1 MTTCQER
8 STGPKAP
15 PGWGA
20 QTFIHSITEVVSDTD
35 DVTFLDGVV
44 ATASGRVRERAHAA
58 LSAALP
64 VMYHVRHHS
73 LVDLRVLPRVA
84 PPARPR
90 VPVHV
95 AAQLGDVI
103 EQVAKLLHRAAWC
116 QAHLC
121 VHSMLPFESLPP
133 SVRATFRHAATVAVR
148 KLCVHHMALA
158 ESGTMPLFPG
168 VNVRDVIEVFDRA
181 LAQEWV

>member
-1 MTTCQER
+1 MTTCEER

-15 PGWGA
+15 PGWGT
-20 QTFIHSITEVVSDTD
+20 QTFIHSIAEVNSDAD

-44 ATASGRVRERAHAA
+44 ATACGRVRERVHAA
-58 LSAALP
+58 FSATLP

-84 PPARPR
+84 PPAVPR
-90 VPVHV
+90 VPIHI

-103 EQVAKLLHRAAWC
+103 EQMAKLLHRAAWC
-116 QAHLC
+116 QAHLS
-121 VHSMLPFESLPP
+121 VHTMLPFESLPP
-133 SVRATFRHAATVAVR
+133 AVRETFRRAATVAVR
-148 KLCVHHMALA
+148 KLCVHQMAVA
-158 ESGTMPLFPG
+158 ESDTAPLFPC
-168 VNVRDVIEVFDRA
+168 VNVRDVIEIFDRA